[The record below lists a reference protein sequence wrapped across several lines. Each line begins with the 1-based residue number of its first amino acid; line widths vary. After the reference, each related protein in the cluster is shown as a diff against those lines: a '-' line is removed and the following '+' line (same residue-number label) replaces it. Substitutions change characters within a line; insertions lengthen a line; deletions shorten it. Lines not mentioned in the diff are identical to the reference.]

1 MVEGHFNALSERW
14 KYMGGPSERL
24 CRISCLA
31 SQVLGYHSSTCW
43 RSLMMTNRRGR
54 NHTFVLVDKL
64 EFKSSPRRLTTEECV
79 TMLLMEDNLSILFII
94 YKIDWCP
101 LFLVLVTSATVPLDP
116 KLMKYATATIPPH
129 TVEQLMKQVCNS
141 NYSPLHGQT
150 IDEAIPIIPR
160 SL

>member
-24 CRISCLA
+24 CRISRLA
-31 SQVLGYHSSTCW
+31 SQVLGYHSSTHW

-54 NHTFVLVDKL
+54 NHTFVLVDKI
-64 EFKSSPRRLTTEECV
+64 EFRSSPRRLTTEECV

-101 LFLVLVTSATVPLDP
+101 LFLVLVKSATVPLDP
-116 KLMKYATATIPPH
+116 KLMKYATANIPP
-129 TVEQLMKQVCNS
+129 TRLNS
-141 NYSPLHGQT
+141 WWSDFNYITLVVDD
-150 IDEAIPIIPR
+150 DEIANN
-160 SL
+160 